1 MSSEFASLFAKM
13 REKRRED
20 EAKET
25 VSDMFGDVD
34 VSSPG
39 KIRKFGSALFIVDVT
54 PLRARDLLR
63 RWKWKSM
70 GLHDAPWSMD
80 LTTMEMAMIWIK

>member
-39 KIRKFGSALFIVDVT
+39 KIRKFGSALFIDRCHPT
-54 PLRARDLLR
+54 PCTRSFA
-63 RWKWKSM
+63 KVE
-70 GLHDAPWSMD
+70 
-80 LTTMEMAMIWIK
+80 MEIHGSP

>member
-20 EAKET
+20 KEKET

-39 KIRKFGSALFIVDVT
+39 KI
-54 PLRARDLLR
+54 P
-63 RWKWKSM
+63 
-70 GLHDAPWSMD
+70 
-80 LTTMEMAMIWIK
+80 